1 MNQHKTQINIINN
14 DLLQISLQSY
24 STLGP
29 LSTNDL
35 SENTD
40 FLDMPD
46 LESVPIG
53 SDSFVPLDLSDDLD
67 SELTNA
73 LDSELTNAFEL
84 TNALDS
90 ELTNALDSANAL
102 DPVFLKKYKEKALEM
117 EKTNKSLDE
126 IKRNIENTVNFNSV
140 SESME
145 ALNNPDILFNRIQ
158 NAFDSFKS
166 QTGRTM
172 TYSEMREMMG

>member
-1 MNQHKTQINIINN
+1 MNQYKRDIIINN
-14 DLLQISLQSY
+14 DLQQIPLQSVPLQSY

-29 LSTNDL
+29 LLTNDL
-35 SENTD
+35 SENID
-40 FLDMPD
+40 FSDMPD
-46 LESVPIG
+46 LESVPI
-53 SDSFVPLDLSDDLD
+53 DSEPILDLSESLSD
-67 SELTNA
+67 
-73 LDSELTNAFEL
+73 AFEL
-84 TNALDS
+84 TNALDPI
-90 ELTNALDSANAL
+90 NNAL

-117 EKTNKSLDE
+117 EQKNKSLDE

-140 SESME
+140 SESMA